1 MKDRY
6 SARVMRASAILIG
19 SLLALPV
26 WAGLTLPAVLS
37 DHMVL
42 QRDRPAP
49 IWGTAD
55 PGAEITVTFADQ
67 TKTTRADGSGNWAL
81 KLDSMPASTQSR
93 RMSIR
98 TDSAP
103 EQVREIDD
111 ILVGEVWV
119 GSGQSNMDLPV
130 QFYVKQDAALDA
142 AAENAYPQ
150 VRLLRSRDR
159 AWSLSVPLSN
169 RNFSAL
175 LFAFGLRLQEALS
188 VPIGL
193 LEGAV
198 GGTPSGFWLSQEA
211 YQAAQP
217 AITAALA
224 VAEQTFD
231 VGQHQ
236 RQTDDLQAIWEKAK
250 AKAVQEGARTPR
262 EPPHPLRPGEARG
275 KVGHLFETHIR
286 PFMPYAIRGVLW
298 DQGENGTGVG
308 GVDQVT
314 MMGALIAGWRREWG
328 QGDFP
333 FVYVQ
338 KPSGGGCALDP
349 ADPLTRQASALAP
362 LPALVPANGEY
373 RELHLRIMQNTN
385 TAMVSCSDLGASI
398 HPVCK
403 TAYGA
408 RAARVA
414 LGLVYGAKLE
424 FYGPTY
430 RSHTIQGRQVRL
442 HFDHVGQGLT
452 AGPLGTT

>member
-1 MKDRY
+1 
-6 SARVMRASAILIG
+6 
-19 SLLALPV
+19 
-26 WAGLTLPAVLS
+26 
-37 DHMVL
+37 
-42 QRDRPAP
+42 
-49 IWGTAD
+49 
-55 PGAEITVTFADQ
+55 
-67 TKTTRADGSGNWAL
+67 
-81 KLDSMPASTQSR
+81 
-93 RMSIR
+93 MSIR

-286 PFMPYAIRGVLW
+286 PFMPYAIRGVFW
-298 DQGENGTGVG
+298 DQGENGIGIG

-338 KPSGGGCALDP
+338 IGGTNAVLWTRPADEIIAAIAHSLEELPHHRGLVLSSGGVMPPMCQP
-349 ADPLTRQASALAP
+349 
-362 LPALVPANGEY
+362 E
-373 RELHLRIMQNTN
+373 
-385 TAMVSCSDLGASI
+385 
-398 HPVCK
+398 
-403 TAYGA
+403 
-408 RAARVA
+408 
-414 LGLVYGAKLE
+414 
-424 FYGPTY
+424 
-430 RSHTIQGRQVRL
+430 TIQTVCTWIRQFPARM
-442 HFDHVGQGLT
+442 
-452 AGPLGTT
+452 